1 MHQVS
6 LFVID
11 DFGLSDAN
19 DNDDVKML
27 KVYNTCSKRSI
38 RLAASKDVTKKK
50 KNMVSICG
58 RLLKSFLLFAQ
69 VYTEI
74 LQSNLP
80 QSG

>member
-1 MHQVS
+1 
-6 LFVID
+6 VID

-19 DNDDVKML
+19 DNDDVKAL
-27 KVYNTCSKRSI
+27 KGMVYSTCSKRII

-58 RLLKSFLLFAQ
+58 RLFKVFP
-69 VYTEI
+69 YICTGIHGI